1 MPFDP
6 LGYQESKRKAKAGLM
21 LCQAEIEKHRETL
34 DPENPRDFIDSFLIE
49 MQKAGPDTKVF
60 TGRPNLVRLPL
71 LTFVVPCIYA
81 AFSIN
86 SWSKPKFRISLQKIL
101 RTHTTHSNRR
111 KIF

>member
-1 MPFDP
+1 MKILYVSQWMPFDP

-71 LTFVVPCIYA
+71 LTFVVPCSYA
-81 AFSIN
+81 AFLIN
-86 SWSKPKFRISLQKIL
+86 CWSKPKFRISLQKI
-101 RTHTTHSNRR
+101 
-111 KIF
+111 

>member
-71 LTFVVPCIYA
+71 LTFFQSAVYLCC
-81 AFSIN
+81 FFN
-86 SWSKPKFRISLQKIL
+86 QQ
-101 RTHTTHSNRR
+101 
-111 KIF
+111 

>member
-71 LTFVVPCIYA
+71 LTFVVLCIYA
-81 AFSIN
+81 DFLIN
-86 SWSKPKFRISLQKIL
+86 CWSKPKFRISSQKI
-101 RTHTTHSNRR
+101 
-111 KIF
+111 